1 MLSYCTVRYRLL
13 LVVVIVNI
21 VIIILYLSTY
31 IYIYIYIRFL
41 SRTYFVERS
50 TQLIEEH
57 QLYYFTEVQVS
68 QVIYIYIYIFVYS
81 SCNQAIL
88 QLGNVLLLYCKT
100 WRKKLKQNH
109 NQVLL

>member
-1 MLSYCTVRYRLL
+1 MLSHCNVRYRLL

-21 VIIILYLSTY
+21 VIIILYRSTYIHIY

-57 QLYYFTEVQVS
+57 QLYYFREVQVS
-68 QVIYIYIYIFVYS
+68 QVIYIYLCTAAVTKLF
-81 SCNQAIL
+81 CN
-88 QLGNVLLLYCKT
+88 
-100 WRKKLKQNH
+100 
-109 NQVLL
+109 

>member
-13 LVVVIVNI
+13 LVVVVVNI
-21 VIIILYLSTY
+21 VIIILYLSTYIY

-68 QVIYIYIYIFVYS
+68 QVIYIYIYIYIYLCTAAVTKLF
-81 SCNQAIL
+81 CN
-88 QLGNVLLLYCKT
+88 
-100 WRKKLKQNH
+100 
-109 NQVLL
+109 

>member
-1 MLSYCTVRYRLL
+1 MLSHCNVRYRLL

-21 VIIILYLSTY
+21 VIIILYLSTYIHIYIY

-57 QLYYFTEVQVS
+57 QLYYFREVQVS
-68 QVIYIYIYIFVYS
+68 QVIYIYLCTAAVTKLF
-81 SCNQAIL
+81 CN
-88 QLGNVLLLYCKT
+88 
-100 WRKKLKQNH
+100 
-109 NQVLL
+109 

>member
-1 MLSYCTVRYRLL
+1 MLSHCNVRYRLL

-21 VIIILYLSTY
+21 VIIILYLSTYIHIY

-57 QLYYFTEVQVS
+57 QLYYFREVQVS
-68 QVIYIYIYIFVYS
+68 QVIYIYLCTAAVTKLF
-81 SCNQAIL
+81 CN
-88 QLGNVLLLYCKT
+88 
-100 WRKKLKQNH
+100 
-109 NQVLL
+109 